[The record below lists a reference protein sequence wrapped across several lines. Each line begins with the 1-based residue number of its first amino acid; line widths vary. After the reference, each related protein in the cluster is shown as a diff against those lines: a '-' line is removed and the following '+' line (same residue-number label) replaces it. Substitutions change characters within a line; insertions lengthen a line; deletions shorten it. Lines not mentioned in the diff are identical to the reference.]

1 MRVLC
6 GEKQKNKDYK
16 GFMKKILVGFDGSEG
31 AEQALNRAIMMIDE
45 YGELILLAVVPTQ
58 SDESY
63 VDVDAYKK
71 LKKRAEIIISD
82 TIKDVG
88 THDFTITGIVEE
100 GDAAAKIIDLAN
112 RLQVDLIVLGS
123 KGASEIGR
131 YPIGSV
137 ANKVVQYAAKPVML
151 VR

>member
-1 MRVLC
+1 MRALC
-6 GEKQKNKDYK
+6 GEKQKNKYYK

-63 VDVDAYKK
+63 VDVNAYKK
-71 LKKRAEIIISD
+71 LKKRAETIISD

-88 THDFTITGIVEE
+88 THDFTVTGIVEE
-100 GDAAAKIIDLAN
+100 GDAAAKIIDIAN
-112 RLQVDLIVLGS
+112 RLKVDLILLGS

-137 ANKVVQYAAKPVML
+137 ANKVVQYAAKPVMV